1 MKWRDGDACGV
12 FIIMVAVLCCVVRCV
27 ALRLS
32 QVQGLSIKLKSLA
45 KDASER
51 AAKQA
56 SSWRESG
63 FPGWSKEEHGLQL
76 ETRFLCIYVN
86 LFYFLLD
93 SARIALTLWL
103 LLRMLRSYSAVIAAD
118 DRDSSS
124 SWPLPL
130 AACHLLGCSSMALL
144 YVSRLR
150 ASQVRF
156 LVP

>member
-1 MKWRDGDACGV
+1 MLVV
-12 FIIMVAVLCCVVRCV
+12 FLLLWLLCCVVLCV

-130 AACHLLGCSSMALL
+130 AACYLLGCSSMALL
-144 YVSRLR
+144 YVSPALGLR